1 MIDDVRPK
9 GVTYI
14 IYENSLYRGKDCMF
28 PSRCS
33 GVEYFIKQLLPKLK
47 NMEFILNTRDWPQIN
62 RHFPLFGPVFSFSKT
77 DDYYDL
83 MYPAWSFWEGGPA
96 IKTHP
101 TGLGRWD
108 LHRKSLTNE
117 FIKWPWHKKKSI
129 GFFRGSRTSSKR
141 DILVLLSRKK
151 PELVSAQYTKNQAW
165 KSSEDTLGREP
176 AEVVTLEHHCQ
187 YKYLFNF
194 RGVAAS
200 FRFKHL
206 FLCGSLVIHVGNEW
220 NEFFYPV
227 MKPWIHYIPL
237 SENATE
243 IEIEKLILFLQSHDD
258 VVREIAERGRKFI
271 VDHLRFK
278 EIKCYWRNLL
288 KQYQKLL
295 NYTVE
300 LDKSLIEIK

>member
-1 MIDDVRPK
+1 MTEFSCFNQISCIIIIILQIGLYKCVESNGYCAKDSSECSGTAKENKYTENSYSNHILSKISSTLKSHKECQFFNCSCYLSVLRTDLKPFRYGITKKMVDDVRPN

-77 DDYYDL
+77 DDYYDI

-129 GFFRGSRTSSKR
+129 G
-141 DILVLLSRKK
+141 
-151 PELVSAQYTKNQAW
+151 
-165 KSSEDTLGREP
+165 
-176 AEVVTLEHHCQ
+176 LE
-187 YKYLFNF
+187 
-194 RGVAAS
+194 
-200 FRFKHL
+200 
-206 FLCGSLVIHVGNEW
+206 
-220 NEFFYPV
+220 
-227 MKPWIHYIPL
+227 
-237 SENATE
+237 
-243 IEIEKLILFLQSHDD
+243 
-258 VVREIAERGRKFI
+258 
-271 VDHLRFK
+271 
-278 EIKCYWRNLL
+278 
-288 KQYQKLL
+288 
-295 NYTVE
+295 
-300 LDKSLIEIK
+300 LIESMNNKRWNKLSIENY